1 MTDLAFIKDSDS
13 YRQGFDVNA
22 STNKVAQKLRMTSSG
37 FTLIELMVTI
47 AVLAIIA
54 GIAAPSINT
63 QLANQRVRSTTSTIA
78 NALKEAKVESIL
90 RRQNVKVI
98 YDATTTPKTIS
109 LKAVNTPPAS
119 DTDISTYNLNARST
133 VTQTITPSTVTSI
146 VFQPNKK
153 IANNATVLYT
163 ICDSGSTNETPKQV
177 SLTNIANVNIVNAG
191 SC

>member
-1 MTDLAFIKDSDS
+1 M
-13 YRQGFDVNA
+13 NA
-22 STNKVAQKLRMTSSG
+22 SANKVARKLRMTSSG

-47 AVLAIIA
+47 AVLAIIV

-63 QLANQRVRSTTSTIA
+63 QLANQRVKSTTSTIA

-133 VTQTITPSTVTSI
+133 VTQTITPSSVTSI

-153 IANNATVLYT
+153 IANNATVIYT

-177 SLTNIANVNIVNAG
+177 SLTNIANVNITNAR